1 MVFVELF
8 PSLLLFKNYG
18 FDFFEGV
25 AHESPRD
32 VSDWPI
38 GGTQSGQ
45 PQPNR
50 YLKSTWDQVL
60 PPTEKPF
67 VFSASNFKAFLFLVV
82 KLNKHFVLFF
92 FLGLLNTNKTS
103 DKRKAENCRRLEIHL
118 KNTVV

>member
-1 MVFVELF
+1 M
-8 PSLLLFKNYG
+8 LLFKNYG
-18 FDFFEGV
+18 LDFFEGV

-60 PPTEKPF
+60 PPTGKPF

-92 FLGLLNTNKTS
+92 SLDFLTPTGLQIKEELKTLQEIRNTLK
-103 DKRKAENCRRLEIHL
+103 
-118 KNTVV
+118 KNTFV